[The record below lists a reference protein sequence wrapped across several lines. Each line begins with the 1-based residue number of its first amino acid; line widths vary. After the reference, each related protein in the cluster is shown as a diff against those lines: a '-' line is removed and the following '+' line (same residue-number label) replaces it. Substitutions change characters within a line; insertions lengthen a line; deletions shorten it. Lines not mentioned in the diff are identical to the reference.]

1 MCAGVLLHVVLC
13 GVACGMLWH
22 VKCDAPC
29 AMDVFHHAVPWC
41 RLGHVWCCA
50 GCHAVCIAVPLC
62 CMRWAE
68 LCLVMS
74 ASCAMPCGMCHA
86 GAHILAHAH
95 ALNSF
100 CCAHMCMHAHACA
113 WVHVCVHVHAVW
125 AWQVRFNCSPGYIW
139 HGSHGHAM
147 AMPQLA
153 TATGPLQLWPHHRR
167 SCITTLHH
175 LQGWMYHAMQP
186 RPHRSVSHF
195 TTTATFYVLRRLL
208 SGPFYRGNHL
218 QVRPFCVP

>member
-1 MCAGVLLHVVLC
+1 M
-13 GVACGMLWH
+13 
-22 VKCDAPC
+22 
-29 AMDVFHHAVPWC
+29 HHVPWMC
-41 RLGHVWCCA
+41 STMQCPGADWAMCGAVLGAMLCV
-50 GCHAVCIAVPLC
+50 C

-86 GAHILAHAH
+86 GTHILAHAH

-100 CCAHMCMHAHACA
+100 CCAHVCMHAHACA

-153 TATGPLQLWPHHRR
+153 TATGPLQLWLHHRR
-167 SCITTLHH
+167 SCITTMTAPLA
-175 LQGWMYHAMQP
+175 GMD
-186 RPHRSVSHF
+186 VSRDAA
-195 TTTATFYVLRRLL
+195 TAT
-208 SGPFYRGNHL
+208 S
-218 QVRPFCVP
+218 QC